1 MKQLFTLLFICTY
14 LGISAQI
21 APLFD
26 HSWRLD
32 KVVIDDE
39 EIIATQAVGSTEF
52 EDWAHIY
59 FYEEGFSF
67 VWLHTSLSFDDD
79 NSSFVI
85 DDFVGDLGSYHGAPS
100 TMKVLYDFFYA
111 DIGQTNSLDVIYT
124 YAFREEDGSLFL
136 DITNSNGDLA
146 SFFSTTL
153 SNTNF
158 KTIEF
163 NLYPNPTSQY
173 LSIETNQS
181 EITSVEIYNLQ
192 GKLVLQHKS
201 NQLTNIDV
209 SQLNKGVHLVKVA
222 TLEGELTK
230 KFIKK

>member
-14 LGISAQI
+14 LGVSAQI

-52 EDWAHIY
+52 QDWAHISFDEY
-59 FYEEGFSF
+59 YFSF
-67 VWLHTSLSFDDD
+67 VNYHPWIEYDDES
-79 NSSFVI
+79 SSFSIVEFTM
-85 DDFVGDLGSYHGAPS
+85 DFGSYHGAPAS
-100 TMKVLYDFFYA
+100 VAFKGDFLLA
-111 DIGQTNSLDVIYT
+111 DNSFEQFNGPFHYS
-124 YAFREEDGSLFL
+124 FREEEGFLYL

-163 NLYPNPTSQY
+163 NLYPNPTSKY
-173 LSIETNQS
+173 LSLETNQS

-192 GKLVLQHKS
+192 GKLMLQQKS
-201 NQLTNIDV
+201 TQLTNIDV
-209 SQLNKGVHLVKVA
+209 SLLNKGIYLVKV
-222 TLEGELTK
+222 TSPEGELTK
-230 KFIKK
+230 KFVKK